1 MINTSP
7 PMRVQEL
14 EEVVGDLKGEML
26 ELMLVYQDIQ
36 DKLFD
41 IDRSV
46 TTE

>member
-1 MINTSP
+1 
-7 PMRVQEL
+7 MRVQEL